1 MAKPFFA
8 ATATGYDVPAL
19 LGEWIDS
26 DPYPRVILDM
36 NHYIIWQNAASR
48 AFVESGDGIEQRGDI
63 FAFVDKACD
72 QGLTQ
77 MMLSSVVS
85 GNSGTVS
92 DLDRS
97 TRYALVD
104 QRLSSPDK
112 ALVCGI
118 SYRRVDQ
125 MRYADLK
132 SIFILTKAEDKILRQ
147 LLQGMVADHIAEEN
161 ATSLDTVRSHIRSIY
176 SKLGVSSREALFN
189 RVSLYRIP

>member
-1 MAKPFFA
+1 
-8 ATATGYDVPAL
+8 
-19 LGEWIDS
+19 
-26 DPYPRVILDM
+26 
-36 NHYIIWQNAASR
+36 
-48 AFVESGDGIEQRGDI
+48 
-63 FAFVDKACD
+63 
-72 QGLTQ
+72 

-97 TRYALVD
+97 TRYALVV